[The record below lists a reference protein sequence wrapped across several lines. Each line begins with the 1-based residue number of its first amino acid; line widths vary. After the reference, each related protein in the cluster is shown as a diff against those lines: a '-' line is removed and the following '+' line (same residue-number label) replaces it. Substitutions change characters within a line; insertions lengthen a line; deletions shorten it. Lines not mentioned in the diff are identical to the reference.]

1 MNKRIKNLRQHL
13 GVTLEEFGTKLGVT
27 KATVSRWENGE
38 RSISEQAIRLICS
51 EFNVNEDWLRTGAG
65 GDENMFIPDDAMKYL
80 NIGKAARTPN
90 DFRDFLVHVM
100 ETLPDEYCEYLYNE
114 FKRFES
120 ERKQKKGE

>member
-1 MNKRIKNLRQHL
+1 MKDRIKSVRQKKKL
-13 GVTLEEFGTKLGVT
+13 SQEQFGNKLGIT
-27 KATVSRWENGE
+27 KSSVSLLESGKN
-38 RSISEQAIRLICS
+38 SPSEQTIRLICS

-80 NIGKAARTPN
+80 SIGKAARTPN